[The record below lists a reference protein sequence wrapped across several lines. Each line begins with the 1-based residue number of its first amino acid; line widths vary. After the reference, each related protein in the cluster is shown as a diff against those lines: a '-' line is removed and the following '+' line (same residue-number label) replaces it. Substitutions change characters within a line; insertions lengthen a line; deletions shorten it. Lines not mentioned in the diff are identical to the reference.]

1 MKTWAWIA
9 AASFIVVGVA
19 SVGQDEPNF
28 ISIFA
33 ASVFWI
39 AIITILIKWLVGIA
53 KKHPEWVSDDD
64 EYVAPAPKNI
74 NAKTP
79 KKTAV
84 QRTTPKKTKPVFSKY
99 GTVSELKPFIDIGK
113 DGGPDIWFD
122 IKPDRE
128 IEIEYRDASGDIT
141 RRRVTAQAI
150 ETAYNTLV
158 LKAYCHLRQ
167 SQRSFKLENIR
178 RLYENG
184 REVYIADWLDDI
196 GFTNSNRVKRRVA
209 KTKVAALVDK
219 MDDSALDEFIKNS
232 TAAGV

>member
-1 MKTWAWIA
+1 MW
-9 AASFIVVGVA
+9 
-19 SVGQDEPNF
+19 
-28 ISIFA
+28 
-33 ASVFWI
+33 FWI
-39 AIITILIKWLVGIA
+39 LVIVAVFVKWVVDTA
-53 KKHPEWVSDDD
+53 KKHPEWMSDDD

-79 KKTAV
+79 RATSIKKTAV
-84 QRTTPKKTKPVFSKY
+84 KRPTLKKNKPVFSQY

-196 GFTNSNRVKRRVA
+196 GFTNSSRVKRRVA
-209 KTKVAALVDK
+209 KAKVAALVDK
-219 MDDSALDEFIKNS
+219 MDDGALDEFIKNS